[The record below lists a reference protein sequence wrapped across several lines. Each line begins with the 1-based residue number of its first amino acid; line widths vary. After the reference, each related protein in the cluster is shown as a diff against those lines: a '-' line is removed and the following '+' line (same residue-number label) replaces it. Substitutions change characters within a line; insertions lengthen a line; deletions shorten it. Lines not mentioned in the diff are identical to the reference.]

1 MQSYFVLGICDATA
15 KFILRNRRCCPAL
28 LPLNPRTPN
37 SKCSWANQG
46 AAITGANQ
54 GTNVAQRHQHHSS
67 SSVSSSSNGSVG
79 GGSGSGVGSSSGSGN
94 GSGFGSVPVIM
105 EGPEVTFLFQF
116 GSIRDAVCVPVNA
129 LTLKSLKDLACDFIN
144 TKVSGKRRERGLGV
158 IHLVNGSPAADL
170 IMQKHS
176 PAYPERSMSI
186 FSQSAQAKRGQVNSS
201 SS

>member
-28 LPLNPRTPN
+28 RPLNPRTPN
-37 SKCSWANQG
+37 SKCSWTNQG

-54 GTNVAQRHQHHSS
+54 GTNVAQRHQHPSS

-144 TKVSGKRRERGLGV
+144 TKVSGKRGGG
-158 IHLVNGSPAADL
+158 GSGDWVL
-170 IMQKHS
+170 S
-176 PAYPERSMSI
+176 TW
-186 FSQSAQAKRGQVNSS
+186 
-201 SS
+201 